1 MEIEELLAKRAEI
14 SAAMDKLTDQYNA
27 QMNFWAGKVSMI
39 EELIALQVKE
49 QKGEEVAPDA

>member
-1 MEIEELLAKRAEI
+1 MEQEKLAAMRDEI
-14 SAAMDKLTDQYNA
+14 SEAMKKLTDQYT
-27 QMNFWAGKVSMI
+27 GKVSMI

>member
-1 MEIEELLAKRAEI
+1 MEQEKLAAMRDEI
-14 SAAMDKLTDQYNA
+14 SEAMKKLTDQYNA
-27 QMNFWAGKVSMI
+27 QMNFWSGKVSMI